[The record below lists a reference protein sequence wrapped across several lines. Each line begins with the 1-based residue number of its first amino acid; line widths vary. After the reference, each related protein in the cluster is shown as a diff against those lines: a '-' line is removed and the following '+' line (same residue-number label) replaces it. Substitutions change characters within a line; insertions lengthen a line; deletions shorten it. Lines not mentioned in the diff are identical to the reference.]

1 MGQQLTKRGEFRI
14 TAGWSRHADESGRW
28 HSASCE
34 RRRTTH
40 IGRGCLPSCARTL
53 SPRTAALSL
62 SAVSFAPREPSRS
75 AHRPSPE
82 HCALLAARQCAPV
95 RASPPGSRS
104 LPVPSRLPLH
114 NSKVG
119 MLTVSPLSPRASSPC
134 LLHAPSVPMV
144 ARCIQCHTSQLAAH
158 QRARARHSAESVNRL
173 LGDRTAW
180 GVAISHELLL
190 HPVVV
195 GAVLTAADELNEVLV
210 MGNDHELGGGEGG
223 GHRATR

>member
-1 MGQQLTKRGEFRI
+1 MTKRGEFRI
-14 TAGWSRHADESGRW
+14 TAGWSRHADESGRRQAFRLVRASS
-28 HSASCE
+28 HYTHRTGLSSELRAHPLSAHGS
-34 RRRTTH
+34 
-40 IGRGCLPSCARTL
+40 S
-53 SPRTAALSL
+53 LSL
-62 SAVSFAPREPSRS
+62 RRIVCTTRAQSLCPQAISGALRS
-75 AHRPSPE
+75 P
-82 HCALLAARQCAPV
+82 CCAPV

-119 MLTVSPLSPRASSPC
+119 MLSVSPLSSRASSPC

-180 GVAISHELLL
+180 GVTISHELLL